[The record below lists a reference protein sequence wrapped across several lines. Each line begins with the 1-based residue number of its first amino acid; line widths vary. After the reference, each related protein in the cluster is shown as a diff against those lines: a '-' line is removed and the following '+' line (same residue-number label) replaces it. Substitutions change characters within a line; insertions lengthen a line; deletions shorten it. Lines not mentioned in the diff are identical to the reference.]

1 MKSSQIKRIINIHI
15 FILFYKKLVFQVCNT
30 GLNSREKVR
39 VMVFLY
45 IRVKYQ
51 IGHLSDDQI
60 LIYSSI

>member
-30 GLNSREKVR
+30 VLKF
-39 VMVFLY
+39 VFLY
-45 IRVKYQ
+45 IRVIYQ
-51 IGHLSDDQI
+51 TGHLSDDQI